1 MHSTIKSYHR
11 LRSPSVCTSSKNPQI
26 EQIVLEGTIGFSF
39 IKIYFLMSSRERNFD
54 FIVFEN
60 QAFNVTI
67 LNFNSTENNSARE
80 VDFSRA
86 NTAVAAS
93 FS

>member
-1 MHSTIKSYHR
+1 MKSYH
-11 LRSPSVCTSSKNPQI
+11 LLCSPLACTSSKNPQI

-39 IKIYFLMSSRERNFD
+39 IKVCFLISFRSRNFD
-54 FIVFEN
+54 FIVSEN
-60 QAFNVTI
+60 QAFNTSIV
-67 LNFNSTENNSARE
+67 NFNSTENNSARE
-80 VDFSRA
+80 VDFSHA